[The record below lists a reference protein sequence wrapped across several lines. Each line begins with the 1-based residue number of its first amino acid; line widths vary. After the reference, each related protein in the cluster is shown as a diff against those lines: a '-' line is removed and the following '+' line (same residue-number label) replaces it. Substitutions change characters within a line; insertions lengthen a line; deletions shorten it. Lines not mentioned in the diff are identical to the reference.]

1 VLYESNFILEQK
13 VYYIGNILYFYNR
26 FFIDILCPNNY
37 PLHVRCSKP
46 CIALNHSFPV
56 TPWKQSTE
64 NTSDLLITSVSS
76 EIHGELPEW
85 DTFLG
90 DKGERAGDGVG
101 RDIP

>member
-1 VLYESNFILEQK
+1 MHSLESFIPSYFLE
-13 VYYIGNILYFYNR
+13 
-26 FFIDILCPNNY
+26 
-37 PLHVRCSKP
+37 
-46 CIALNHSFPV
+46 
-56 TPWKQSTE
+56 TE
-64 NTSDLLITSVSS
+64 NTSDLLVTSVSS